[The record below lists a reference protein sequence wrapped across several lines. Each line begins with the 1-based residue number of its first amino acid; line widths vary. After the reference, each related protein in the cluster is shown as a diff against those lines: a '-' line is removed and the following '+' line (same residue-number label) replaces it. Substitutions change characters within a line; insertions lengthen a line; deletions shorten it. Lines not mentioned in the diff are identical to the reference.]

1 MEYQYKLILTNR
13 RICKEF
19 IITNNMSEV
28 MLGTTA
34 DCIFRINQE
43 YFFEKVQV
51 SFQKKDGVWQAICN
65 DCLYFNVGDSRK
77 LMVVELR
84 HGDIVTLHYSESGNE
99 LFQLR
104 FSIDFDYKTPFYNW
118 YIDLRNTSG
127 VNIGDAENNNLVILN
142 PLEKNVS
149 ISVVEENG
157 SYIIRNKHSIYGVY
171 INGKAVN
178 DYQILSDYEFISL
191 AGVSFYFKDAILF
204 FDINDVR
211 VNGIEVNMVQKK
223 NKFL

>member
-1 MEYQYKLILTNR
+1 M
-13 RICKEF
+13 
-19 IITNNMSEV
+19 
-28 MLGTTA
+28 
-34 DCIFRINQE
+34 
-43 YFFEKVQV
+43 
-51 SFQKKDGVWQAICN
+51 
-65 DCLYFNVGDSRK
+65 
-77 LMVVELR
+77 
-84 HGDIVTLHYSESGNE
+84 
-99 LFQLR
+99 
-104 FSIDFDYKTPFYNW
+104 
-118 YIDLRNTSG
+118 
-127 VNIGDAENNNLVILN
+127 ILN

-211 VNGIEVNMVQKK
+211 VNGIEVNMVQKEE
-223 NKFL
+223 